1 MIITGEALTQ
11 GDCNRTQYSTKQLN
25 STQEFTG
32 IHMYSSSHLSLK
44 TAHVIIYFV
53 TSILQIMKLEIRE
66 MKQLAPS
73 HTISKWEF
81 AVERPGFRIPDL
93 VTLHFPTPPL
103 ASHGGLYCKDTCS
116 GSAPSGHPHLRWGI
130 LHH

>member
-1 MIITGEALTQ
+1 MFKKK
-11 GDCNRTQYSTKQLN
+11 KQ
-25 STQEFTG
+25 
-32 IHMYSSSHLSLK
+32 

-73 HTISKWEF
+73 HTISKWEL
-81 AVERPGFRIPDL
+81 AVERPGFQIPDL
-93 VTLHFPTPPL
+93 ITLHFPTPPL
-103 ASHGGLYCKDTCS
+103 ASHGGLYYKDTCP

-130 LHH
+130 LYHQHFVSLPGRSERLKEGEWY